1 MSQRFVHLNLHSEY
15 SLSDGLIRVRPLVES
30 VADRGMAAVALTDRC
45 NLFGLVKFYRA
56 ALAAGVKPIVGAEFQ
71 VRAKIGWPNT

>member
-56 ALAAGVKPIVGAEFQ
+56 APTIGLTPAASAA
-71 VRAKIGWPNT
+71 R